1 MLTSFVVS
9 PFTLRHKPPEA
20 APEGP
25 TPGDV
30 QNPGLKSLVKVKLTF
45 YLSKAN
51 YVLF

>member
-9 PFTLRHKPPEA
+9 PNTLRHKPPE